1 MGTQGDALRKELA
14 DMAFDAIVRELRG
27 AIGTGS
33 IIVHARPR
41 GGKGTQCRILAE
53 LVGGETTSSGDL
65 FRAAQMDPKAKA
77 SLDGGDV
84 VDSALFAEI
93 VLSQLG
99 GPEYDGKMLWL
110 DAVGRKH
117 GEEVDTM
124 RVMAERGHPVLA
136 VVYIDVSED
145 ETRRRGHEGG
155 PRGRA
160 DDTPEKHEH
169 RLAEFERYTAPV
181 IQHYRDLGLL
191 VRVDGEQSTD
201 DVTRDIVLNLHLQM
215 LFRKQG

>member
-1 MGTQGDALRKELA
+1 MGTQGDALPESLA
-14 DMAFDAIVRELRG
+14 DMAFAALVRELRE

-65 FRAAQMDPKAKA
+65 FRAAQLNPEAKA

-84 VDSALFAEI
+84 VDSRLFAEI

-117 GEEVDTM
+117 GEETDTM

-136 VVYIDVSED
+136 VIYIHVTED

-155 PRGRA
+155 SRGRA
-160 DDTPEKHEH
+160 DDTPDKHEH
-169 RLAEFERYTAPV
+169 RLTEFEEHTIPV
-181 IQHYRDLGLL
+181 IQHYRDLGMLIQ
-191 VRVDGEQSTD
+191 VKGEQSTE
-201 DVTRDIVLNLHLQM
+201 DVTREIVLELHYWLTT
-215 LFRKQG
+215 RKRD